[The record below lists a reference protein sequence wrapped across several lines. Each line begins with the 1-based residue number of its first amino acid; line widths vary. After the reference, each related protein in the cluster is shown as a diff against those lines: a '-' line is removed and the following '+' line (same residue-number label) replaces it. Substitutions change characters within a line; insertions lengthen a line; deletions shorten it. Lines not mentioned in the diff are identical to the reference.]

1 MTVSTEVQS
10 SRTGWAVCEGGKGP
24 TSRVE
29 SGGEDRE
36 DWEEDG
42 GVGGLPEDD
51 TEGGEGVGGARDDG

>member
-1 MTVSTEVQS
+1 MGGVG
-10 SRTGWAVCEGGKGP
+10 GWEGADLE
-24 TSRVE
+24 SVE